1 MRILFTADLHINLR
15 QKKVP
20 KKWALER
27 YNILFDELDRIKE
40 EEQIDIEIHGGDIFD
55 KLPNLEELELYYS
68 YLRNRRDCS
77 LVVFDG
83 NHEATKKGST
93 FLHVIKETI
102 ENQGGH
108 TEVLGGPTTR
118 YGCDFIPYT
127 HIKSFNPGDFHSHI
141 LFTHV
146 RGTIP
151 PHVTPEIPLEKLSR
165 WDTVFAGDLH
175 SHTNSQGNI
184 VYPGSPVSVTFHRN
198 KIETGIIIIDLDD
211 TSWKWEKID
220 VPQLYRK
227 TVDNP
232 DDMVKTEYDYTI
244 YELVGNVAD
253 LQKKIETELL
263 DKKII
268 QSNSKSTLD
277 LANLTLRD
285 ELILYLTEIKHL
297 DNIQINE
304 TMRIFDDYIQDT
316 EMG

>member
-1 MRILFTADLHINLR
+1 MKVLFTADLHINLR

-27 YNILFDELDRIKE
+27 YNILFDELDRVKQE
-40 EEQIDIEIHGGDIFD
+40 NQVDIEIHGGDVFD
-55 KLPNLEELELYYS
+55 KLPTLEELELYYS
-68 YLRNRRDCS
+68 YLRNRRDCA

-102 ENQGGH
+102 ENQGAH

-127 HIKSFNPGDFHSHI
+127 HIRNFTPGDFSASI

-146 RGTIP
+146 RGAIP
-151 PHVTPEIPLEKLSR
+151 PHVTPEIPLEKLER
-165 WDTVFAGDLH
+165 WNIVFAGDLH
-175 SHTNSQGNI
+175 SHSNSQRNI

-198 KIETGIIIIDLDD
+198 KVETGVIVLDIETK
-211 TSWKWEKID
+211 KWEWVKLK

-227 TVDNP
+227 TIENP
-232 DDMVKTEYDYTI
+232 EDMIKTSYDYTI
-244 YELVGNVAD
+244 YELVGNIAD

-268 QSNSKSTLD
+268 QSNNKSTLN
-277 LANLTLRD
+277 LTNLTLRE
-285 ELILYLTEIKHL
+285 ELILYLKEIKHL
-297 DNIQINE
+297 EDKQLEE
-304 TMRIFDDYIQDT
+304 TMRIFDDYIQDI